1 MYFMSGVCA
10 EKALEQYLCEWFHY
24 SNTIHIFIL
33 TTQITI

>member
-10 EKALEQYLCEWFHY
+10 EKALEQYLYEWFHY

-33 TTQITI
+33 TNQITI